1 MRRLFQQRGRDFA
14 VLALLFLLPL
24 IAFWP
29 QTLGGKTLL
38 PAENLYQYEP
48 YAAYREAT
56 GAAQPPPE
64 IPHNHLLS
72 DLVLQNV
79 QWKSFILENLRAGE
93 IPLWNPYQFAGVPFL
108 AAGQQSTL
116 YPFSL
121 LYYALPLE
129 TAYGWFTV
137 VQLWIAGAGLFA
149 LARGLGASRTG
160 ATIAG
165 ITYQLAAFF
174 VTSAVFPM
182 MIAGAAWLPVVLL
195 MCENII
201 ARRGILRGRPGAPV
215 WMGIGALALG
225 LCVLAGHVEIVY
237 YTLIIAAYYSA
248 GRLLWGL
255 ARRGTDAL
263 STRLRAAVV
272 SGLWLLGM
280 VVLGIA
286 LGGVQFVPLFELAS
300 INFRSGSAGLDEVLG
315 WAHPF
320 RDVVQ
325 FAMPNF
331 YGSPAHHSYLDV
343 FSGQTVSLIDN
354 IVTNAAGARITH
366 TEWGM
371 KNYVE
376 AALYVGVLPLILVVT
391 GMVAL
396 AVSRRRG
403 ADAPADNSPAPRW
416 ILASLGV
423 LALTFMFGLPTYAL
437 LYYGFPGI
445 NQLHSP
451 FRWIFAVTLCVAV
464 LAAFGWD
471 ALTTRKQ
478 LARRLGLSVFITGLV
493 VLGGL
498 LLSRALY
505 EPVFAGLI
513 ERVFT
518 GMAKAA
524 DVFPDARAFY
534 SYTFG
539 NVLQFGLVL
548 AASGAAVWWAGRDDR
563 LTRRLSAGLIASLV
577 IAIDLLAAHWGFN
590 PASDPAWLNYTPPAI
605 TWLQENTHDETGH
618 AIWRFTT
625 LDDPTQ
631 RPLLNANMTMRYGLA
646 DIRGY
651 ESIIPKQYVDFMN
664 QIAPPMQLDY
674 NRVAPFYTVYPD
686 GVAFEA
692 QAALESPLL
701 DALNVRYVVT
711 HRTTDISAYD
721 GYTLAYEDDAV
732 RIWENTQAAP
742 RARVLTDG
750 GEQAAALVSGSPR
763 ESFYRVTVTDPGTL
777 VISET
782 YLPGW
787 RAYALPL
794 DADGNPTA
802 DEETLL
808 ETGLNN
814 GNFIGVALPD
824 APGFYQIRV
833 VYSPQSFQVGLFASF
848 IAVIVLALVGG
859 VTLWGMLAPP
869 KTGESG
875 GGLGVIARNS
885 IAPILLNLFN
895 RGIDFAFA
903 FVMLRILGPNDAGAY
918 FYAGVI
924 FVWFDILTNF
934 GLNLFVTREVSR
946 DRSKARLYFFNSSA
960 MRIGLAVLG
969 VPLLVGLLGFRQA
982 TTTPPLDATT
992 LLAIG
997 VLYVGLL
1004 PNSLSTGMT
1013 SLYYAFERAEMP
1025 ALVATMATISKTVGG
1040 LIALLLGWGIVGLA
1054 AVSIVTN
1061 VITLAILLWN
1071 GRAMLGAGAMP
1082 RPDLAL
1088 MRRMAGQSWP
1098 LMLNHFLAT
1107 IFFQIDVVLIEAIH
1121 GNRMVGQY
1129 QIAYKWLTALNVIP
1143 AFFTQAM
1150 LPRMSR
1156 MAQEDPAALKSTY
1169 VLAIKLLVS
1178 IALPLAVIITFAAY
1192 AMTTLLGGAEYLP
1205 DGAIATQL
1213 MIWSIPIGWMNS
1225 FTQYVLIALDLQRR
1239 ITGAF
1244 IAAVSFNLIA
1254 NAIFIP
1260 QYGYQAAALTTIAS
1274 EAILW
1279 IPFYLLLRGA
1289 MGDVPWLAVLW
1300 RPLAAGGLMLGAML
1314 LLWPTNELIGL
1325 AGGLLAYGAAWMSLH
1340 VLNQDEW
1347 QRLGPLLPGRL
1358 RARLAM

>member
-1 MRRLFQQRGRDFA
+1 MPRFLRQRGSELA

-29 QTLGGKTLL
+29 QTVGGRTLL
-38 PAENLYQYEP
+38 PAENLYQYIP
-48 YAAYREAT
+48 YRADFPLDGSA
-56 GAAQPPPE
+56 PPLV
-64 IPHNHLLS
+64 PHNHLLS
-72 DLVLQNV
+72 DLVLQNY
-79 QWKSFILENLRAGE
+79 QWKSFILESLSEGE
-93 IPLWNPYQFAGVPFL
+93 IPLWNPHQLAGVPFL

-116 YPFSL
+116 YPFSI
-121 LYYALPLE
+121 LYYVMPLPA
-129 TAYGWFTV
+129 AYGWFTV
-137 VQLWIAGAGLFA
+137 VQLWIAGAGMFA

-160 ATIAG
+160 GAIAG

-174 VTSAVFPM
+174 IISAVFPM
-182 MIAGAAWLPVVLL
+182 MIAGAAWLPLVLL
-195 MCENII
+195 MCEHIS
-201 ARRGILRGRPGAPV
+201 ARRAIWRGRPGAAV
-215 WMGIGALALG
+215 WMGLGALALAMS
-225 LCVLAGHVEIVY
+225 VLAGHVEIVY
-237 YTLIIAAYYSA
+237 YTLIIAGYYSA
-248 GRLLWGL
+248 FRLAWRALVTE
-255 ARRGTDAL
+255 RGAAWA
-263 STRLRAAVV
+263 TRLRGIAI
-272 SGLWLLGM
+272 SGAWLLAL
-280 VVLGIA
+280 VVLGMA
-286 LGGVQFVPLFELAS
+286 LGAVQFVPLFELAS

-343 FSGQTVSLIDN
+343 FTGQTVSLVDTV
-354 IVTNAAGARITH
+354 VTNAAGSRITH
-366 TEWGM
+366 TEWGI

-376 AALYVGVLPLILVVT
+376 AALYVGILPLMLAVVGAVLP
-391 GMVAL
+391 
-396 AVSRRRG
+396 R
-403 ADAPADNSPAPRW
+403 ADKSGHRW
-416 ILASLGV
+416 AFAALGV

-437 LYYGFPGI
+437 LYYAFPGI

-451 FRWIFAVTLCVAV
+451 FRWVFALTLCVAV

-471 ALTTRKQ
+471 ALAARKK
-478 LARRLGLSVFITGLV
+478 LARRLGLGALIAGGLV
-493 VLGGL
+493 LAVLAA
-498 LLSRALY
+498 SRALY
-505 EPVFAGLI
+505 DPVFAPLV
-513 ERVFT
+513 ERLFT
-518 GMAKAA
+518 GMALAENA
-524 DVFPDARAFY
+524 FPDARAFY

-539 NVLQFGLVL
+539 SVLVFGLAL
-548 AASGAAVWWAGRDDR
+548 AASGAAVWWAGRERDDVKR
-563 LTRRLSAGLIASLV
+563 PLAGALACAV
-577 IAIDLLAAHWGFN
+577 VAVDLLAGSWGFN
-590 PASDPAWLNYTPPAI
+590 AASDPAWLDYTPPVV
-605 TWLQENTHDETGH
+605 TWLQENTRDASGETV
-618 AIWRFTT
+618 WRIATVQ
-625 LDDPTQ
+625 DPNQ
-631 RPLLNANMTMRYGLA
+631 PPLFNANMLMRYGLD

-651 ESIIPKQYVDFMN
+651 ESIIPRQYVDYMN
-664 QIAPPMQLDY
+664 RIAPPMQLDF
-674 NRVAPFYTVYPD
+674 NRIAPFFTSYPE
-686 GVAFEA
+686 GFNFTLA
-692 QAALESPLL
+692 QALESPLL
-701 DALNVRYVVT
+701 DALNVRYVVA
-711 HRTTDISAYD
+711 HRGTDLSGVS
-721 GYTLAYEDDAV
+721 GYTVAYEDDAV
-732 RIWENTQAAP
+732 RVWENAGARP
-742 RARVLTDG
+742 RAVVVTASGEEAATLTS
-750 GEQAAALVSGSPR
+750 ATSR
-763 ESFYRVTVTDPGTL
+763 ESFYRVPVAEPGTL

-794 DADGNPTA
+794 DADGVPLA
-802 DEETLL
+802 EDETLL
-808 ETGLNN
+808 ETGLTD
-814 GNFIGVALPD
+814 GNFIGVTLPE
-824 APGFYQIRV
+824 APGLYQVRV
-833 VYSPQSFQVGLFASF
+833 VYSPQSFQVGLFGTF
-848 IAVIVLALVGG
+848 IAVIVLALLAG

-869 KTGESG
+869 RSG
-875 GGLGVIARNS
+875 QSTSGLGTVARNS
-885 IAPILLNLFN
+885 IAPIVLNLFN

-903 FVMLRILGPNDAGAY
+903 FIMLRILGPEDAGAY

-946 DRSKARLYFFNSSA
+946 DRTQARALFFNTSA
-960 MRIGLAVLG
+960 MRIGLAVLA
-969 VPLLVGLLGFRQA
+969 VPLLAGFLGFRQA
-982 TTTPPLDATT
+982 TTTPPLTAET

-997 VLYVGLL
+997 LLYIGLL

-1025 ALVATMATISKTVGG
+1025 ALVATMATLSKTVGG

-1061 VITLAILLWN
+1061 VITLGILLWN
-1071 GRAMLGAGAMP
+1071 GRDMLGAGPVP
-1082 RPDLAL
+1082 RPDIAL

-1156 MAQEDPAALKSTY
+1156 MAHDDPAALRATY

-1178 IALPLAVIITFAAY
+1178 IALPAAVIVTFAAY
-1192 AMTTLLGGAEYLP
+1192 FLTSLLGGAQYLP

-1244 IAAVSFNLIA
+1244 VLAVAFNLIA
-1254 NAIFIP
+1254 NAILIP

-1279 IPFYLLLRGA
+1279 VPFYLLLRRA

-1300 RPLAAGGLMLGAML
+1300 RPLAAGTLMLGAML
-1314 LLWPTNELIGL
+1314 VAWPVSPLLGL
-1325 AGGLLAYGAAWMSLH
+1325 AAGIAVYSAAWFGLRALSAE
-1340 VLNQDEW
+1340 EW
-1347 QRLGPLLPGRL
+1347 TRLAPLLPGPL
-1358 RARLAM
+1358 RARLVPA